1 MGRKTKEI
9 SSDTIQVIGNVS
21 NNIQQATDAKK
32 TRPIATQED
41 KEDRERT
48 GRTQGKKGCRAKRM
62 NFAFWTETYDYV
74 QTMAKVNGDSIAKFV
89 NETLLDCMKK
99 DRKYNAIKAVLE
111 DKYDDDMETD

>member
-9 SSDTIQVIGNVS
+9 STDTIQVIGNVS

-89 NETLLDCMKK
+89 KL
-99 DRKYNAIKAVLE
+99 
-111 DKYDDDMETD
+111 